1 MTEKLDLNKLVADA
15 AGGNDAAFAQLY
27 ELSVKTAY
35 HTASLLLK
43 SHEDI
48 EDVVQNAY
56 LRASCNLGEL
66 KNPESFVG
74 WIKIIVENESKN
86 YIKKESRKSL
96 PVVFINEKR
105 TEFEVDTKPV
115 PDELMERDDL
125 CKSVNQIIDS
135 LSPESRACV
144 VLFHYEDKSLN
155 DIAEI
160 LDIPLGTVKSRLFKA
175 RKYIEKE
182 FSKLRKK
189 DPTLYGVGAIPFI
202 LSLWAVQAES
212 ATVPASL
219 ASFSAVTAAQTAT
232 AAASAGAGAAAG
244 TASTAA
250 TATATTAAA
259 TAGTGSVAAGATAS
273 IGIKIA
279 AVAVAGSVAAGGTAA
294 VVNHVKENE
303 ETTAYSVSSTVLPEE
318 TCTVTE
324 FPSQEALLQLTTEEA
339 SISEA
344 SSEISQTSATT
355 KETAKA
361 SAAASSAAAKTTSP
375 KTTAKA
381 TTAKARTTAA
391 TTAKASTTAKQ
402 TTTRHAAT
410 AAPTTNPANNYSASG
425 GVITS
430 YSGTSSNVSVP
441 STINSAPVTSIGAGA
456 FAYNTNITSV
466 SLPSTVTQIG
476 QEAFADCTSLRS
488 VSMPSSLKVI
498 GIAAFYNC
506 TSLRSVSVP
515 SGATTI
521 SDEAFANCSNLAS
534 ITIPSS
540 VTTIASDA
548 FDGCDS
554 LTIICAEGSAA
565 HTFAQENSINFTLQ

>member
-1 MTEKLDLNKLVADA
+1 MTENLDLNKLVADA
-15 AGGNDAAFAQLY
+15 ADGDDAAFARLY

-43 SHEDI
+43 NHEDV

-56 LRASCNLGEL
+56 LRASRNLGEL

-74 WIKIIVENESKN
+74 WIKTIVENESKN
-86 YIKKESRKSL
+86 HIKKESRKSL

-125 CKSVNQIIDS
+125 CKCVNQIIDS
-135 LSPESRACV
+135 LSPESRVCV

-182 FSKLRKK
+182 FTKLRKK

-202 LSLWAVQAES
+202 LSLWAFQAQT

-219 ASFSAVTAAQTAT
+219 ASFSAVTAAQ
-232 AAASAGAGAAAG
+232 AASVAAGAGIGAAATG
-244 TASTAA
+244 TASTATA
-250 TATATTAAA
+250 ATATTAAA

-294 VVNHVKENE
+294 VVNHVKETE
-303 ETTAYSVSSTVLPEE
+303 KTTAYSVSTTVLPEE
-318 TCTVTE
+318 TCTFTQY
-324 FPSQEALLQLTTEEA
+324 PSQEALTQLTTEETNA
-339 SISEA
+339 SKTSSEA
-344 SSEISQTSATT
+344 ASTSATT
-355 KETAKA
+355 KTAPKT
-361 SAAASSAAAKTTSP
+361 SAATSAEKTTLPSTSA
-375 KTTAKA
+375 KSTTRAQ
-381 TTAKARTTAA
+381 TTAA
-391 TTAKASTTAKQ
+391 LMTKPSTTARQ
-402 TTTRHAAT
+402 TTTNQPTT

-430 YSGTSSNVSVP
+430 YSGSASSVIIP
-441 STINSAPVTSIGAGA
+441 ATINSSAVTSIGAGA
-456 FAYNTNITSV
+456 FAYNTSMTSV
-466 SLPSTVTQIG
+466 TLPSTVTQIG
-476 QEAFADCTSLRS
+476 QEAFADCSSLKS
-488 VSMPSSLKVI
+488 ISMPSSLREI
-498 GIAAFYNC
+498 GIGAFYNC
-506 TSLRSVSVP
+506 TSLRSVSLP
-515 SGATTI
+515 SGTTTI
-521 SDEAFANCSNLAS
+521 ADEAFANCSSLSS

-540 VTTIASDA
+540 VTSIASDA

-554 LTIICAEGSAA
+554 LTIICSEGSAA
-565 HTFAQENSINFTLQ
+565 HTYAQENSINFRLQ